1 LTGKLT
7 GEVSL
12 GETARTYEDPSLPRL
27 SGPIFDASLIYAA
40 TPLTTM
46 KLTARSSVGELVQP
60 GASGVL
66 YRDFGLEIDH
76 DFRRWLTGTVKLG
89 YGADSYFGVDRF
101 DNRYSAGASLAY
113 KVTRTVQIKGEFR
126 HDWLQST
133 VSGVNYAANIALL
146 TVRLQR

>member
-1 LTGKLT
+1 
-7 GEVSL
+7 
-12 GETARTYEDPSLPRL
+12 
-27 SGPIFDASLIYAA
+27 
-40 TPLTTM
+40 
-46 KLTARSSVGELVQP
+46 
-60 GASGVL
+60 
-66 YRDFGLEIDH
+66 
-76 DFRRWLTGTVKLG
+76 
-89 YGADSYFGVDRF
+89 VDRF

>member
-1 LTGKLT
+1 MQ
-7 GEVSL
+7 
-12 GETARTYEDPSLPRL
+12 
-27 SGPIFDASLIYAA
+27 
-40 TPLTTM
+40 TTHE
-46 KLTARSSVGELVQP
+46 ANVQP

-89 YGADSYFGVDRF
+89 YGADSYVGVDRF
-101 DNRYSAGASLAY
+101 DHRYSAGTSLAY

-126 HDWLQST
+126 HDWLRST
-133 VSGVNYAANIALL
+133 VSGVNYDANIALL